1 MFAGKIK
8 NRDRFGAEGGIH
20 INLAEKPGTERERE
34 RERVINNRHIEKR
47 QNLQDKI
54 LHAETFLI
62 ITSLLTPVYTY
73 VICERFVSLLAL
85 GFRAS

>member
-8 NRDRFGAEGGIH
+8 NRDRFGADWGIH
-20 INLAEKPGTERERE
+20 INLAEKPGREKE

>member
-1 MFAGKIK
+1 MFAGKKK

-20 INLAEKPGTERERE
+20 INLAEKPGRERE
-34 RERVINNRHIEKR
+34 RERLINNRHIEKR